1 MRLDW
6 ALDAGSDLDSIE
18 EYIGRDNPEAAFRT
32 LAEIIRQAEILTEH
46 PGIGR
51 PGRVEGTRELVIAGL
66 PYIVVYL
73 HRGDTVA
80 VLRVLHGAMKWP
92 KRF

>member
-1 MRLDW
+1 VRLEW
-6 ALDAGSDLDSIE
+6 TRAASSDLDSVEQFIS
-18 EYIGRDNPEAAFRT
+18 RDNPSAAIGT
-32 LAEIIRQAEILTEH
+32 ILEIIRHVGALAEH

-66 PYIVVYL
+66 PYVVAYL
-73 HRGDTVA
+73 HRDDIVT

-92 KRF
+92 ERF

>member
-1 MRLDW
+1 MRLNW
-6 ALDAGSDLDSIE
+6 ARDAASDLDSIE
-18 EYIGRDNPEAAFRT
+18 EYIGRDNPEAALQT
-32 LAEIIRQAEILTEH
+32 LAEIVRHGEMLVEH

-73 HRGDTVA
+73 HRGDTVT